1 MLHLFSLDFV
11 SVTGQVILDKNPSIK
26 TVVNKT
32 DSIEET
38 FRFFKMELL
47 AGKDDMHACVKQH
60 GCTFEFDFSKVYWN
74 SRLQTEHQR
83 IVDILKSNDTV
94 CDVFAGVGPFA
105 IPAAKKGCTV
115 YANDLN
121 PESYKALNHNI
132 DVNKVKHKVHSRNI
146 DGREFLR
153 EIFSLV
159 PSNSAAEY
167 TDNTVLKVDHVIMNL
182 PAIAI
187 DFLDVFSNTGCNK
200 FDGDVTIHCY
210 CFSKK
215 ENPFEDAEDRVRR
228 ILGNKAGECSVHL
241 VRNVAPKKVMMCVSF
256 KLLNLDQ
263 RTRHDNPCVAICP
276 QETQNKKGIKRKA
289 AD

>member
-1 MLHLFSLDFV
+1 MECMSLGFFVFS
-11 SVTGQVILDKNPSIK
+11 GQVILDKNPSIK

-47 AGKDDMHACVKQH
+47 AGEDNMNACVKQH

-83 IVDILKSNDTV
+83 IVDILKPTDAV

-105 IPAAKKGCTV
+105 IPAARKGCIV

-132 DVNKVKHKVHSRNI
+132 DINKVRQKIHSYNI
-146 DGREFLR
+146 DGRDFLR
-153 EIFSLV
+153 TIFSLG
-159 PSNSAAEY
+159 PKTDMASN
-167 TDNTVLKVDHVIMNL
+167 DNAVLKVDHVIMNL

-187 DFLDVFSNTGCNK
+187 DFLDVFSSIACHK
-200 FDGDVTIHCY
+200 FNGNMMIHCY

-215 ENPFEDAEDRVRR
+215 DNPFKDAEDRVRR
-228 ILGNKAGECSVHL
+228 MLGNKAQEYNVHL

-256 KLLNLDQ
+256 KLLNSDQ
-263 RTRHDNPCVAICP
+263 GSKHDNPSMVIP
-276 QETQNKKGIKRKA
+276 SQETLSRKGIKRKV
-289 AD
+289 DD